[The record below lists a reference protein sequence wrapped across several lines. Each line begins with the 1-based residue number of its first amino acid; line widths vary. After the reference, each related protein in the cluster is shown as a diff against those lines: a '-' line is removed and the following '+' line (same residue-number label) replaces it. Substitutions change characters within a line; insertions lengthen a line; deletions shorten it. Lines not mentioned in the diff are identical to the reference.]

1 VSNLL
6 GSLFVK
12 IAVDQEAFDKS
23 LQNGESKF
31 KAFSK
36 GMTEKGKQLTASV
49 TLPILAIGTA
59 LVKVASDAE
68 ETRNK
73 FNTAFRGIEG
83 RASTTAKAL
92 ADGYGLARAES
103 EKLLANTGDLLKGFG
118 ATADEALDLSF
129 EVQKLAADLG
139 SYNNLPTEQAS
150 QAITSALLGEREA
163 LKSLGVVVSEE
174 AVKRQLALD
183 GTSEL
188 TGELLLQ
195 AKAQA
200 TLKLITAQSG
210 DAIGDFA
217 RSSDSVANTTKA
229 LVADFQNLAVELGQ
243 ELLPIAKDILDFA
256 RGAIK
261 GFSELSAGNKQLII
275 TLAGIAAAAGP
286 VLTAIGSIGTAL
298 GFLAANP
305 MTLTIAALAAVV
317 AGLYAVGLAVDNA
330 NLERMRDRFTEIGE
344 ESGRAAEEMEAFVQS
359 AAKLDKFL
367 FKGFQNI
374 SGETIANDLE
384 GYRAKLQE
392 IADTYGLSYEE
403 VLKLGVASDYLGASA
418 ANVLQ
423 AELDTYVVQQKQQA
437 LADQQ
442 ALARLA
448 GAKDAENRAAQEEK
462 RIERARLAAEQEQKI
477 LERQKEQAEILKN
490 TYLEARQEVLGILEN
505 EKTEYQKLEEQILRL
520 EQTKWASGQLEDD
533 RLAAIEALRA
543 RQQQIVDE
551 EEQYRIDSEQ
561 RIADEKIRQIELVDA
576 ADEAAWK
583 DFKDRAKEREEEQR
597 RLTNQIVDSFQEFLG
612 SLDSLGDALAEA
624 EIARVQE
631 SVDAQEITQEQA
643 DKKIRKIKRKQAEDD
658 KKLAIF
664 NTLIDTSQAI
674 VGFLSNP
681 GGYPGIALSVL
692 AGITGA
698 AQIGAVAAQPLPALA
713 EGGFFNGPA
722 LIGEAGR
729 EFAFPLDGPQGQNA
743 MELMANQLSKAMSK
757 GGSVSNNSTI
767 NFSSTFDLGNEATK
781 RKAARE
787 IFPFIVEE
795 QKRRGIA

>member
-1 VSNLL
+1 MSDLL

-31 KAFSK
+31 KAFSR

-261 GFSELSAGNKQLII
+261 GFSELSDGNKQLII

-286 VLTAIGSIGTAL
+286 VLAFVGSLGTAL
-298 GFLAANP
+298 TFLAANP
-305 MTLTIAALAAVV
+305 IVLAVAGIAALVAVLV
-317 AGLYAVGLAVDNA
+317 TLQSQYEKSLVTVNDYSSALEKTKSRSDELLGSYNKLAESNKTLEEKQAEEKKIQDELKALYPKLTTAKLNQAIANGTLTETIDKLNKAQAEEAKTALKSQREQLNTQLESLRKRIAEEQERLNTTNTGVGSNA
-330 NLERMRDRFTEIGE
+330 RGA
-344 ESGRAAEEMEAFVQS
+344 RAAAGTREEARKNIEALTKETQILAEALQQVS
-359 AAKLDKFL
+359 REEEELDKVIN
-367 FKGFQNI
+367 GTT
-374 SGETIANDLE
+374 ETIVVQRTQISELPDETKDAEDKKTEAVEEGVQARLELYEKERDYQAEVIGGISDLFSSLIDLSEAQSNARIADLE
-384 GYRAKLQE
+384 GQLESEELTEERRKE
-392 IADTYGLSYEE
+392 I
-403 VLKLGVASDYLGASA
+403 
-418 ANVLQ
+418 
-423 AELDTYVVQQKQQA
+423 
-437 LADQQ
+437 
-442 ALARLA
+442 
-448 GAKDAENRAAQEEK
+448 
-462 RIERARLAAEQEQKI
+462 
-477 LERQKEQAEILKN
+477 QKEIN
-490 TYLEARQEVLGILEN
+490 
-505 EKTEYQKLEEQILRL
+505 
-520 EQTKWASGQLEDD
+520 
-533 RLAAIEALRA
+533 
-543 RQQQIVDE
+543 
-551 EEQYRIDSEQ
+551 
-561 RIADEKIRQIELVDA
+561 
-576 ADEAAWK
+576 
-583 DFKDRAKEREEEQR
+583 KE
-597 RLTNQIVDSFQEFLG
+597 
-612 SLDSLGDALAEA
+612 
-624 EIARVQE
+624 
-631 SVDAQEITQEQA
+631 
-643 DKKIRKIKRKQAEDD
+643 KRKQAEKDRA
-658 KKLAIF
+658 LAIF
-664 NTLIDTSQAI
+664 GAGVNTAQAAI
-674 VGFLSNP
+674 KALTDAP
-681 GGYPGIALSVL
+681 YPFNFVL
-692 AGITGA
+692 AGLYAATGA
-698 AQIGAVAAQPLPALA
+698 AQIAAINAQPLPALA